1 MVDEFLA
8 AEDFSNAYKDWMV
21 QRMGAHDHLILFEI
35 LHDTEFKWMPNVP
48 MDENRESDGR
58 RLRAIF
64 EEYSGMSMPEAAET
78 YPASFLEVLIAL
90 AETMEDSIMHIP
102 GDGTDSS
109 TWFWMMLENMGIAHC
124 DDIWMSSRSNAVS
137 YVKGRVDDV
146 LLRRYDQ
153 SGNGGLFPLEMARLD
168 QRKVQLWYQMNSYI
182 LEKGWV

>member
-1 MVDEFLA
+1 
-8 AEDFSNAYKDWMV
+8 
-21 QRMGAHDHLILFEI
+21 
-35 LHDTEFKWMPNVP
+35 
-48 MDENRESDGR
+48 
-58 RLRAIF
+58 
-64 EEYSGMSMPEAAET
+64 
-78 YPASFLEVLIAL
+78 
-90 AETMEDSIMHIP
+90 
-102 GDGTDSS
+102 
-109 TWFWMMLENMGIAHC
+109 MMLENMGIAHC